1 MIALNHRHIHF
12 EVRIK
17 DRADLHC
24 NRGDNLDKAPSSY
37 PCFVNDDDDCAVARE
52 GVEGDGLRPGAS
64 EVHLAVAALG
74 GNLDGG
80 GMLSSVGANSG
91 LHISD
96 SHVCTVNKLFCQC
109 LKGQGQRLV
118 VEAVV
123 AVARRTVLNVDK
135 W

>member
-64 EVHLAVAALG
+64 EVHLLIAALE
-74 GNLDGG
+74 GNLDAGR
-80 GMLSSVGANSG
+80 MLCSVVADSS
-91 LHISD
+91 LDISD
-96 SHVCTVNKLFCQC
+96 SHVCTVNILFSQC
-109 LKGQGQRLV
+109 LKSQGQGLA

-123 AVARRTVLNVDK
+123 AVAR
-135 W
+135 